1 MTIPLLMRVCS
12 YAAWYASVICRRA
25 VSFPKLLLWF
35 KRHGRFAPAVQEDT
49 MATLDADLRQAMEPL
64 LCKEKR
70 KRHTSQQLLDV
81 PSPAREKPTPRAM
94 EQESQ
99 AA

>member
-1 MTIPLLMRVCS
+1 MTITLLMRVCS
-12 YAAWYASVICRRA
+12 SAAWYASAVCQRA
-25 VSFPKLLLWF
+25 VSFPKLLLWL
-35 KRHGRFAPAVQEDT
+35 KRHGRFAHAVQNGT
-49 MATLDADLRQAMEPL
+49 MATLYADLRQAMEPL
-64 LCKEKR
+64 LCKQKR

-94 EQESQ
+94 EQEGQ